1 MPSKTELNTLK
12 FLTSLVKPKLR
23 PEADKALKLYN
34 NRSIA
39 NYKTIL
45 KIITQLSGR
54 GGSQAAAI
62 ETIKKYEKK
71 PSYFKIDKKQEINH
85 MFIDAKTLMLN
96 IDNQIKSINKLK
108 LPVNE
113 YYLSGVVHYDEI
125 WIYKEKEYRYHHTM
139 DEAETYRT
147 YIKQQAIRAF
157 KEDMYTLYTYADSHN
172 RYEFQYIE
180 NLQVHQRAK
189 QNDYKVENILMR
201 KSKHM
206 SYDFIPEDTTKLL
219 NNDQCTVDN
228 FLGTYQPLIKKLS
241 YKKFIELCYQSQN
254 IQNPN
259 TKTKSRL
266 DYGLDDEDDD
276 DNDIWKISDG
286 VSPKMMHYICKHFD
300 IGHYCFDINKAC
312 YLRYES
318 KNRNYPA
325 LVYYAVNNHMYH
337 ITNKTVVKSL
347 IETAKDKELTILTSA
362 FTDEEEKEDKFTDL
376 EIKTDIKIEDL
387 KDLKKCIVIYS
398 KNNITEEFEQI
409 IKVYGNIITKIK
421 NHEHKIVRMYFNL
434 NDVEI
439 ILMADPND
447 RAKITWEKVFEI
459 CLQHGITFR
468 NQSFMVVINEIR
480 SNWFKAIESRQD
492 LPKPLKDLVFR
503 KSHNKCSNPDCK
515 TKSTQFEIDHIKP
528 IANGGHPTKLSNL
541 QLLCK
546 PCHNVKSQSEKEFG
560 YKKISDTESSF
571 NIQTKEIFN
580 SALCSSYAFIEKV
593 ADPKNKA
600 NKIYYLDINKCRKNI
615 LYFNQFDYP
624 VFSVMDMP
632 IAYTNQNCPGLYYVE
647 TDNYVPLRGN
657 GWYYYPTIKYCLEN
671 NLIKHTDIKYVI
683 QSSLTLKH
691 NHYNSFIDF
700 CYDPENL
707 DKDLS
712 KLAINGMIGQFK
724 PKPRDNWQ
732 SIITTSDKNEAMNH
746 LLKFKTSFLDCHHIN
761 FADEEN
767 PQFEDFYHVYKRT
780 SVLKEET
787 EAPIYNMILELE
799 AIELHK
805 LKTLVESHKGTVLD
819 LNTDCVT
826 CVFRNNK
833 LPFELIKD
841 SDNYI

>member
-1 MPSKTELNTLK
+1 
-12 FLTSLVKPKLR
+12 
-23 PEADKALKLYN
+23 
-34 NRSIA
+34 
-39 NYKTIL
+39 
-45 KIITQLSGR
+45 
-54 GGSQAAAI
+54 
-62 ETIKKYEKK
+62 
-71 PSYFKIDKKQEINH
+71 
-85 MFIDAKTLMLN
+85 
-96 IDNQIKSINKLK
+96 
-108 LPVNE
+108 
-113 YYLSGVVHYDEI
+113 
-125 WIYKEKEYRYHHTM
+125 
-139 DEAETYRT
+139 
-147 YIKQQAIRAF
+147 
-157 KEDMYTLYTYADSHN
+157 
-172 RYEFQYIE
+172 
-180 NLQVHQRAK
+180 
-189 QNDYKVENILMR
+189 
-201 KSKHM
+201 
-206 SYDFIPEDTTKLL
+206 
-219 NNDQCTVDN
+219 
-228 FLGTYQPLIKKLS
+228 
-241 YKKFIELCYQSQN
+241 
-254 IQNPN
+254 
-259 TKTKSRL
+259 
-266 DYGLDDEDDD
+266 
-276 DNDIWKISDG
+276 
-286 VSPKMMHYICKHFD
+286 
-300 IGHYCFDINKAC
+300 
-312 YLRYES
+312 
-318 KNRNYPA
+318 
-325 LVYYAVNNHMYH
+325 
-337 ITNKTVVKSL
+337 
-347 IETAKDKELTILTSA
+347 
-362 FTDEEEKEDKFTDL
+362 
-376 EIKTDIKIEDL
+376 
-387 KDLKKCIVIYS
+387 
-398 KNNITEEFEQI
+398 
-409 IKVYGNIITKIK
+409 
-421 NHEHKIVRMYFNL
+421 
-434 NDVEI
+434 
-439 ILMADPND
+439 
-447 RAKITWEKVFEI
+447 
-459 CLQHGITFR
+459 
-468 NQSFMVVINEIR
+468 MVVINEIR

-841 SDNYI
+841 SDNIEGYYFDDAKKVPKYKLEHKPEGYRLKNSKLENYKRTVKYELIKNVWDSINYEQIISSNKSVRIDGLAGTGKTYTCKQLMTEMTAQKKKFILLAPTNKACRKMSTPTTKAQTLFSFCTRFEKSRSSLEKLKVDYIFVDEISMMHERMYKFLIMLKQIRPDIKLILSGNFDQLEPVNDRAKFDYENSPALYELADGQILKLTKCQRQKDEDLFNMIHPNNIPNLTKTDFNNSSTTNKHLAFTNAKRMEINKIMMEKFIKNKKLSITSDRVLHLLKNSNDGNSQDVYLLKGMPIISKANNKKYEIANNDTFIIDSISLSKEDGLKYIYIKPEDAETTQPISMNDFQKLFRVAFCITVHSSQGDTFNVPYTCHEFDRYSNKMKYTALSRTTEKSYINII